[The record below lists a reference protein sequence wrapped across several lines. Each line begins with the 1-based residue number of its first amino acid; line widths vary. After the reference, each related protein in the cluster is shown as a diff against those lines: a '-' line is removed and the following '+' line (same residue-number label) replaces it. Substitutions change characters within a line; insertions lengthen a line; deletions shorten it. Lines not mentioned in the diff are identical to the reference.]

1 LAKAEPGQWVVKDHV
16 WEVAPIGVRVLD
28 DTKVE
33 VICRLISTKVP
44 DDFVPTYE
52 HGEEALW
59 LYEGEDIDAS
69 GVDTD
74 DADDAAYDVA
84 SVQIGGPRC
93 TSATEL
99 VDSIST
105 ENRQKAYVGV
115 DGFVYPGLYNTKVSA
130 QRFLDLTKG
139 GCYDCGQPI
148 TFAMANAVS
157 YRMIGNEYAA
167 NCGCCET
174 MEVPNARAVVRV

>member
-1 LAKAEPGQWVVKDHV
+1 LGKAEPGQWVVKDHV

-74 DADDAAYDVA
+74 DADDDAYDVA

-157 YRMIGNEYAA
+157 YRMIGNEHVA
-167 NCGCCET
+167 NCGCSET
-174 MEVPNARAVVRV
+174 MEVSNARAAVRV